1 LQTVVLP
8 VGVFLTWVTTSKFE
22 ILQTG
27 GNTLTEKPMKSHSS
41 LQVIRDEHASL
52 AAMLQSMR
60 MMVKRGPAEDR
71 RNFFDVVRAMLF
83 YIDEFPE
90 RLHHPKESNLL
101 FPKVVKLVP
110 KVMGAID
117 KLERDHMYSEKAA
130 RDMQHLLLAW
140 ELLGDARRAV
150 FEEAFEK
157 YINFYLEHMSLEESV
172 ILPEAERCFSEDD
185 WRVLDAAFA
194 QNADPLTG
202 HYPPAQEF
210 EKLFSLIVTRAP
222 SPIGLG

>member
-1 LQTVVLP
+1 MPRHSALQ
-8 VGVFLTWVTTSKFE
+8 
-22 ILQTG
+22 I
-27 GNTLTEKPMKSHSS
+27 
-41 LQVIRDEHASL
+41 IRDEHASL

-60 MMVKRGPAEDR
+60 MMVQRGPVDDR
-71 RNFFDVVRAMLF
+71 RHFFEVVRAMLF

-101 FPKVVKLVP
+101 FPKVVKRAP
-110 KVMGAID
+110 QVMGAID
-117 KLERDHMYSEKAA
+117 KLERDHLSSEKAA

-140 ELLGDARRAV
+140 ELLGEGRRQV
-150 FEEAFEK
+150 FEDAFER
-157 YINFYLEHMSLEESV
+157 YVSFYLEHMGLEESA
-172 ILPEAERCFSEDD
+172 ILPEAERCFSPED
-185 WRVLDAAFA
+185 WHELDAAFA

-202 HYPPAQEF
+202 HYPPTQEF

>member
-1 LQTVVLP
+1 MTQHNALQ
-8 VGVFLTWVTTSKFE
+8 
-22 ILQTG
+22 I
-27 GNTLTEKPMKSHSS
+27 
-41 LQVIRDEHASL
+41 IRDEHASL

-101 FPKVVKLVP
+101 FPKVVKLAP

-117 KLERDHMYSEKAA
+117 KLERDHMTSEKAA

-140 ELLGDARRAV
+140 ELIGDARRLV

-157 YINFYLEHMSLEESV
+157 YVSFYLEHMNLEETV

-185 WRVLDAAFA
+185 WRVLNAAFA
-194 QNADPLTG
+194 ENADPLTG